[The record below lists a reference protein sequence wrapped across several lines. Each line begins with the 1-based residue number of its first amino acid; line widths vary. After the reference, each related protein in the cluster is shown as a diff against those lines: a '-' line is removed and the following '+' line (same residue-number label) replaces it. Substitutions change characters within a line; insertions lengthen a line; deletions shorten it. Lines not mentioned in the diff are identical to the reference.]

1 MAIGEAKKKKKHLE
15 KLKVYIYIMQKC
27 YQLMLSTPLNL
38 ISDEN
43 MIQKQHKTNDVQ
55 KNN

>member
-1 MAIGEAKKKKKHLE
+1 
-15 KLKVYIYIMQKC
+15 MQKLS
-27 YQLMLSTPLNL
+27 QLMFSTPLKS

-43 MIQKQHKTNDVQ
+43 MIQKNMTTWNNEQCTK

>member
-1 MAIGEAKKKKKHLE
+1 
-15 KLKVYIYIMQKC
+15 MQKC

-43 MIQKQHKTNDVQ
+43 MIQKQHKTINNVQ
-55 KNN
+55 KNNN